1 MSDLHKTREYE
12 RHQFAPRQDGFAR
25 AADAMKDELLARIA
39 ALEATIERL
48 KCCGNC
54 GRHVRGL
61 RSCIEGSDLW
71 TEGDN
76 RICHF
81 TPSRWAERSEQ

>member
-1 MSDLHKTREYE
+1 MSYINDFSRV
-12 RHQFAPRQDGFAR
+12 DGLVLGPNTVR
-25 AADAMKDELLARIA
+25 AWRAHIA
-39 ALEATIERL
+39 ALEATIERM

-76 RICHF
+76 RPCHF
-81 TPSRWAERSEQ
+81 TPSRWAERSMP